1 MDYENDRQQG
11 IEMAKSLGAT
21 RTAAAIRQG
30 GFRDI
35 FNAATAEIGMDKLVA
50 QILQGPPVWSHM
62 ALLNVPNLGNYAAA
76 LTKRA
81 SEAPSGAVSPGAGTA
96 PSPSHTAPPTGAAQ
110 AAAVMG
116 GPLSIMSLHNAMAA
130 DCQWT
135 AEWMD
140 GGSQQPTQK
149 YSDWNKWLWSGTLT
163 AGCGSTMKL
172 SDIAAKVPL
181 SPLNNGDTVWIYVWV
196 AGGTDQNGK
205 NLSSYQFTYNSGST
219 MTAAFVISGTT
230 TINTLSVASY
240 Q

>member
-1 MDYENDRQQG
+1 MDYENDRKQG
-11 IEMAKSLGAT
+11 IEFAKSLGAT

-35 FNAATAEIGMDKLVA
+35 FDAAVAEIGMDKLVA
-50 QILQGPPVWSHM
+50 QIVQGPPVWSHM
-62 ALLNVPNLGNYAAA
+62 ALLNIPQLGNYTAA

-81 SEAPSGAVSPGAGTA
+81 AEASNGAVSPGVGTA
-96 PSPSHTAPPTGAAQ
+96 PSPTHTASVASVTRAAV
-110 AAAVMG
+110 VMG

-135 AEWMD
+135 VEWMD
-140 GGSQQPTQK
+140 GGSQQPTQN

-163 AGCGSTMKL
+163 AGCGSTIKL
-172 SDIAAKVPL
+172 ADFAAKVPL

-196 AGGTDQNGK
+196 AGGTDQSGA
-205 NLSSYQFTYNSGST
+205 NLTSYQFTYNSGST
-219 MTAAFVISGTT
+219 LTAAFVISGTT

-240 Q
+240 K

>member
-1 MDYENDRQQG
+1 MDYENDRKQG
-11 IEMAKSLGAT
+11 IEIAKSLGAT

-35 FNAATAEIGMDKLVA
+35 FTAAAAELGMDKLVA
-50 QILQGPPVWSHM
+50 QIVQGPPVWSHM
-62 ALLNVPNLGNYAAA
+62 ALLNIPDLGNYAAA

-81 SEAPSGAVSPGAGTA
+81 AEAPSGAVSPGVGTA
-96 PSPSHTAPPTGAAQ
+96 PSPTHTSATAGVARAAM
-110 AAAVMG
+110 VMG

-135 AEWMD
+135 VEWMD
-140 GGSQQPTQK
+140 GGSQQPTQN

-163 AGCGSTMKL
+163 AGCGSTIKL
-172 SDIAAKVPL
+172 SDFAAKVPL

-196 AGGTDQNGK
+196 AGGTDQSGA
-205 NLSSYQFTYNSGST
+205 NLTSYQFTYNSGST
-219 MTAAFVISGTT
+219 LTAAFVISGTT